1 MIFEIDT
8 TSDVPLWVQLRQRIV
23 HLINN
28 GHYSPGDQL
37 PTVRGLASEL
47 SINYNT
53 VNKAYLSMIQDG
65 YLTSTR
71 GRGVFVG
78 AASEADEELVL
89 EAEGLLDELIGTFR
103 DLGLSS
109 WEVRKLFA
117 KRLRSLDAARDEAAA
132 GGPAE
137 APAAA
142 RPAAAGGPAAGATG
156 RRPAAAQAAGRPV
169 VARPAPAE
177 RPAPSRRPTAGPPAA
192 GPRTAKRAPAG
203 PLDTDERMAQ

>member
-8 TSDVPLWVQLRQRIV
+8 TSDVPLWVQLRQRLV

-28 GHYSPGDQL
+28 GHYKPGDQL

-65 YLTSTR
+65 YITSTR
-71 GRGVFVG
+71 GRGVFVS

-89 EAEGLLDELIGTFR
+89 EAESLLDELIETFR
-103 DLGLSS
+103 GLGLSS

-117 KRLRSLDAARDEAAA
+117 KRLHSLDAARDEAAGGEPSVGAQTTRRRTPASGTTRRRASTVGTA
-132 GGPAE
+132 GRKLSGM
-137 APAAA
+137 
-142 RPAAAGGPAAGATG
+142 AAGDKT
-156 RRPAAAQAAGRPV
+156 
-169 VARPAPAE
+169 E
-177 RPAPSRRPTAGPPAA
+177 RQDLPGSST
-192 GPRTAKRAPAG
+192 
-203 PLDTDERMAQ
+203 TDERMAQ

>member
-8 TSDVPLWVQLRQRIV
+8 TSDIPLWVQLRQRLV

-28 GHYSPGDQL
+28 GHYRPGDQL

-71 GRGVFVG
+71 GRGVFVS
-78 AASEADEELVL
+78 AVSEADEELVL
-89 EAEGLLDELIGTFR
+89 EAESLLDELIETFR
-103 DLGLSS
+103 GLGLSS

-117 KRLRSLDAARDEAAA
+117 KRLRSLDAARDEVTSDDPSTEKPVRGRRTSATATTAATAAA
-132 GGPAE
+132 ITT
-137 APAAA
+137 
-142 RPAAAGGPAAGATG
+142 ATG
-156 RRPAAAQAAGRPV
+156 RRTPPARSTRRTFSKATTGNEAAAQDSTG
-169 VARPAPAE
+169 
-177 RPAPSRRPTAGPPAA
+177 TPPA
-192 GPRTAKRAPAG
+192 
-203 PLDTDERMAQ
+203 DERMAQ

>member
-8 TSDVPLWVQLRQRIV
+8 TSDVPLWVQLRQRLV

-28 GHYSPGDQL
+28 GHYKPGDQL

-65 YLTSTR
+65 YITSTR
-71 GRGVFVG
+71 GRGVFVS

-89 EAEGLLDELIGTFR
+89 EAESLLDELIETFR

-117 KRLRSLDAARDEAAA
+117 KRLHSLDAARDEAANGEPSA
-132 GGPAE
+132 GT
-137 APAAA
+137 
-142 RPAAAGGPAAGATG
+142 GATRQRASSTG
-156 RRPAAAQAAGRPV
+156 AK
-169 VARPAPAE
+169 E
-177 RPAPSRRPTAGPPAA
+177 RKSTR
-192 GPRTAKRAPAG
+192 
-203 PLDTDERMAQ
+203 DERMAQ

>member
-23 HLINN
+23 HLINS

-71 GRGVFVG
+71 GRGVFVS
-78 AASEADEELVL
+78 AVSEMDEELVL
-89 EAEGLLDELIGTFR
+89 EAEGLLDELIETFR

-117 KRLRSLDAARDEAAA
+117 KRLRSLDAARDDAAAA
-132 GGPAE
+132 GR
-137 APAAA
+137 PAAA
-142 RPAAAGGPAAGATG
+142 RAASAAGRLAGSSA
-156 RRPAAAQAAGRPV
+156 AAGRP
-169 VARPAPAE
+169 APAAVAG
-177 RPAPSRRPTAGPPAA
+177 RPSPA
-192 GPRTAKRAPAG
+192 RSSVAKRASAAPPA
-203 PLDTDERMAQ
+203 TDERMAQ

>member
-8 TSDVPLWVQLRQRIV
+8 TSDIPLWVQLRQRLV

-28 GHYSPGDQL
+28 GHYRSGDQL

-71 GRGVFVG
+71 GRGVFVS
-78 AASEADEELVL
+78 AVSEADEELVL
-89 EAEGLLDELIGTFR
+89 EAESLLDELIETFR
-103 DLGLSS
+103 GLGLSS

-117 KRLRSLDAARDEAAA
+117 KRLRSLDAARDEATSEKSF
-132 GGPAE
+132 AE
-137 APAAA
+137 KSVKGRRTSATAVATAAA
-142 RPAAAGGPAAGATG
+142 TTATG
-156 RRPAAAQAAGRPV
+156 RRTSSTRATGRKFSRATTGDE
-169 VARPAPAE
+169 VATQDLTGSSP
-177 RPAPSRRPTAGPPAA
+177 
-192 GPRTAKRAPAG
+192 
-203 PLDTDERMAQ
+203 TDERMAQ

>member
-8 TSDVPLWVQLRQRIV
+8 TSDVPLWVQLRQRLV

-28 GHYSPGDQL
+28 GHYKPGDQL

-65 YLTSTR
+65 YITSAR
-71 GRGVFVG
+71 GRGVFVS

-89 EAEGLLDELIGTFR
+89 EAEGLLDEVIEAFR
-103 DLGLSS
+103 GLGLSS

-117 KRLRSLDAARDEAAA
+117 KRLRSLDAARDDRADGAPAAVRQGPKRTSAA
-132 GGPAE
+132 GGATSG
-137 APAAA
+137 ATS
-142 RPAAAGGPAAGATG
+142 GITGDTTGGATG
-156 RRPAAAQAAGRPV
+156 SATAKAADKAAAD
-169 VARPAPAE
+169 VA
-177 RPAPSRRPTAGPPAA
+177 
-192 GPRTAKRAPAG
+192 
-203 PLDTDERMAQ
+203 DERMAQ